1 MISVKKRKL
10 FVYSYSAISE
20 KPEAKQGFNNFK
32 KSQMVPG
39 AGIERARFYWAH
51 DSVGVILA

>member
-1 MISVKKRKL
+1 MISIKKRKL

-32 KSQMVPG
+32 KSQTVPG
-39 AGIERARFYWAH
+39 A
-51 DSVGVILA
+51 